1 MDAVGRAHGEHDGEA
16 QNMTGVSCNAVQALA
31 RAERNFEESSES
43 EKERDRNM
51 KRKII
56 AICTAVI
63 LLTGILF
70 CAESTAKAD
79 GEAAAKSRN
88 GVVRI
93 LVQLPDGSIAFGSGF
108 GIGKA
113 GEPTDTFVTNY
124 HVVGEQLYE
133 MEDGSIASLPP
144 LAVWIL
150 KNSNAWVPGVGL
162 DTSNAISCNVLYA
175 KEEYPDIAVI
185 QAVEEVPDRVAL
197 PILADESEIEVGD
210 AVYALG
216 YPGSSDYTQE
226 TIYGATLPGGVE
238 DVTITSGIIS
248 RFTTSSSL
256 GNTRLIQHDATING
270 GNSGGPLIDGR
281 GAVIGINTYKIGD
294 SGNNVDSSSYS
305 VRIDYIK
312 DVLEDLHI
320 EYDLYQEKS
329 GLPASAVA
337 GIAAAVL
344 IAAVIIVLAAK
355 KKKVPKATPAP
366 GPVST
371 PTPVQGSAG
380 VSSGQRMAGDSGL
393 RFQGVSGTFAGKR
406 FAITAQVRIG
416 RDPAKNDFV
425 YPAET
430 EGISGVHCILVF
442 QDGQLYLQDLGSTY
456 GTFVNGGQRLAA
468 NQGIVLKPGDKF
480 SLGSEKECF
489 VITRKGGV

>member
-1 MDAVGRAHGEHDGEA
+1 
-16 QNMTGVSCNAVQALA
+16 
-31 RAERNFEESSES
+31 
-43 EKERDRNM
+43 M
-51 KRKII
+51 KKKIM
-56 AICTAVI
+56 AIGMAI
-63 LLTGILF
+63 LLFGMMLF
-70 CAESTAKAD
+70 TCGDMAQAN
-79 GEAAAKSRN
+79 GEIAANSRS

-124 HVVGEQLYE
+124 HVVGAQLYQ
-133 MEDGSIASLPP
+133 MEDGSVQALPP

-185 QAVEEVPDRVAL
+185 QAVENVPERVAL
-197 PILADESEIEVGD
+197 PILAEESEIEVGD

-226 TIYGATLPGGVE
+226 TIYGTTLPGGVE

-248 RFTTSSSL
+248 RFTTSSAL
-256 GNTRLIQHDATING
+256 GDTRLIQHDATING
-270 GNSGGPLIDGR
+270 GNSGGPLIDSR

-294 SGNNVDSSSYS
+294 SGSNVDSSSYS

-312 DVLEDLHI
+312 DVLDDLHI
-320 EYDLYQEKS
+320 EYELYQKKG
-329 GLPASAVA
+329 GLSTGTIIGIVVGVLLVAAVA
-337 GIAAAVL
+337 VVVL
-344 IAAVIIVLAAK
+344 SK
-355 KKKVPKATPAP
+355 KKKATPAAAP
-366 GPVST
+366 AASGPAAAPVRHVSQVS
-371 PTPVQGSAG
+371 PAG
-380 VSSGQRMAGDSGL
+380 QNITGDSGL
-393 RFQGVSGTFAGKR
+393 RFQGVSGVFAGKR

-425 YPAET
+425 YPTGT

-456 GTFVNGGQRLAA
+456 GTFVNGGQRLSA
-468 NQGIVLKPGDKF
+468 NQAVVLQPGDKF

>member
-1 MDAVGRAHGEHDGEA
+1 MDALER
-16 QNMTGVSCNAVQALA
+16 ALA
-31 RAERNFEESSES
+31 WAERNFEESSETG
-43 EKERDRNM
+43 KERDRNM
-51 KRKII
+51 KRKIM

-63 LLTGILF
+63 LLTAMFF

-93 LVQLPDGSIAFGSGF
+93 LVQLPDGNIAFGSGF
-108 GIGKA
+108 GIGKT

-133 MEDGSIASLPP
+133 MEDGSIVSLPP

-185 QAVEEVPDRVAL
+185 QAVEEVPERVAL
-197 PILADESEIEVGD
+197 PILAEESEIEVGD

-226 TIYGATLPGGVE
+226 TIYGTTLPGGVE

-256 GNTRLIQHDATING
+256 GDTRLIQHDATING

-312 DVLEDLHI
+312 DVLENLHI
-320 EYDLYQEKS
+320 EYDLYEEKG
-329 GLPASAVA
+329 GLPMAAVA
-337 GIAAAVL
+337 GIVVVVL

-355 KKKVPKATPAP
+355 KKKTS
-366 GPVST
+366 VS
-371 PTPVQGSAG
+371 GNAGAG
-380 VSSGQRMAGDSGL
+380 VGTGNAGTSSEQRIVGDSGL
-393 RFQGVSGTFAGKR
+393 RFQGVSGTFTGKR

-468 NQGIVLKPGDKF
+468 NQGIVLQPGDKF

-489 VITRKGGV
+489 VITCKGGV

>member
-1 MDAVGRAHGEHDGEA
+1 MKKKAMA
-16 QNMTGVSCNAVQALA
+16 TG
-31 RAERNFEESSES
+31 
-43 EKERDRNM
+43 M
-51 KRKII
+51 
-56 AICTAVI
+56 AVI
-63 LLTGILF
+63 LFLAVLF
-70 CAESTAKAD
+70 GMENTAKAN
-79 GEAAAKSRN
+79 GEIAAKSRN

-108 GIGKA
+108 GVGKA
-113 GEPTDTFVTNY
+113 GEATDTFVTNY

-133 MEDGSIASLPP
+133 MEDGSIVSLPP

-185 QAVEEVPDRVAL
+185 QAVEEVPERIAL
-197 PILADESEIEVGD
+197 PLLTEESEINVGD

-238 DVTITSGIIS
+238 DVTITSGIVS

-256 GNTRLIQHDATING
+256 GDTRLIQHDATING

-294 SGNNVDSSSYS
+294 GANNVDSSSYS

-320 EYDLYQEKS
+320 EYDLYEEKS
-329 GLPASAVA
+329 GLPVGAIAG
-337 GIAAAVL
+337 GIAVL
-344 IAAVIIVLAAK
+344 VIAAVIIVLAAQK
-355 KKKVPKATPAP
+355 KKAPRTPAAPTPGPAPVPAPKPGATPTSGGIPAP
-366 GPVST
+366 
-371 PTPVQGSAG
+371 AG
-380 VSSGQRMAGDSGL
+380 QPIAGDSGL
-393 RFQGVSGTFAGKR
+393 RFQGVSGAFAGKR
-406 FAITAQVRIG
+406 FAITAQVKIG

-425 YPAET
+425 YPAGT
-430 EGISGVHCILVF
+430 EGISGVHCILVY
-442 QDGQLYLQDLGSTY
+442 QGGQLYLQDLGSTY

-468 NQGIVLKPGDKF
+468 NQAVVLNPGDKF

>member
-1 MDAVGRAHGEHDGEA
+1 MKKKIISIGMAVMLTVIMLLGTCD
-16 QNMTGVSCNAVQALA
+16 AVQA
-31 RAERNFEESSES
+31 
-43 EKERDRNM
+43 
-51 KRKII
+51 
-56 AICTAVI
+56 
-63 LLTGILF
+63 TG
-70 CAESTAKAD
+70 EV
-79 GEAAAKSRN
+79 AANSRN

-108 GIGKA
+108 GVGKA
-113 GEPTDTFVTNY
+113 GEATDTFVTNY
-124 HVVGEQLYE
+124 HVVGDQLYQ
-133 MEDGSIASLPP
+133 MEDGSVQALPP

-175 KEEYPDIAVI
+175 KEEFPDIAVI
-185 QAVEEVPDRVAL
+185 QAVENVPERVAL
-197 PILADESEIEVGD
+197 PLLAEESEIEVGD

-248 RFTTSSSL
+248 RFTTSSAL
-256 GNTRLIQHDATING
+256 GDTRLIQHDATING
-270 GNSGGPLIDGR
+270 GNSGGPLIDSR

-294 SGNNVDSSSYS
+294 SGSNVDSSSYS

-320 EYDLYQEKS
+320 EYELYQEKN
-329 GLPASAVA
+329 GLSTATVIGIVA
-337 GIAAAVL
+337 GVLLVAAVAAVL
-344 IAAVIIVLAAK
+344 LSK
-355 KKKVPKATPAP
+355 KKKAAPAAAPSASAPAP
-366 GPVST
+366 ASVRNVS
-371 PTPVQGSAG
+371 PQAPAG
-380 VSSGQRMAGDSGL
+380 QSIVGDSGL
-393 RFQGVSGTFAGKR
+393 RFQGVSGVFAGKR
-406 FAITAQVRIG
+406 FAITAQVKIG

-425 YPAET
+425 YPAGT
-430 EGISGVHCILVF
+430 EGISGVHCILVC

-468 NQGIVLKPGDKF
+468 NQAVQLQPGDKF

>member
-1 MDAVGRAHGEHDGEA
+1 MKKKAMA
-16 QNMTGVSCNAVQALA
+16 TG
-31 RAERNFEESSES
+31 
-43 EKERDRNM
+43 M
-51 KRKII
+51 
-56 AICTAVI
+56 AVI
-63 LLTGILF
+63 LFLAVLF
-70 CAESTAKAD
+70 GMENTAKAN
-79 GEAAAKSRN
+79 GEIAAKSRN

-108 GIGKA
+108 GVGKA
-113 GEPTDTFVTNY
+113 GEATDTFVTNY

-133 MEDGSIASLPP
+133 MEDGSIVSLPP

-185 QAVEEVPDRVAL
+185 QAVEEVPERIAL
-197 PILADESEIEVGD
+197 PLLTEESEINVGD

-238 DVTITSGIIS
+238 DVTITSGIVS

-256 GNTRLIQHDATING
+256 GDTRLIQHDATING

-294 SGNNVDSSSYS
+294 GANNVDSSSYS

-320 EYDLYQEKS
+320 EYDLYEEKS
-329 GLPASAVA
+329 GLPVGAIA
-337 GIAAAVL
+337 GAIAVL
-344 IAAVIIVLAAK
+344 VIAAVIIVLAAQK
-355 KKKVPKATPAP
+355 KKAPRTPAAPTPGPAPVPAPKPGATPTSGGIPAP
-366 GPVST
+366 
-371 PTPVQGSAG
+371 AG
-380 VSSGQRMAGDSGL
+380 QPIAGDSGL
-393 RFQGVSGTFAGKR
+393 RFQGVSGAFAGKR
-406 FAITAQVRIG
+406 FAITAQVKIG

-425 YPAET
+425 YPAGT
-430 EGISGVHCILVF
+430 EGISGVHCILVY
-442 QDGQLYLQDLGSTY
+442 QGGQLYLQDLGSTY

-468 NQGIVLKPGDKF
+468 NQAVVLNPGDKF

>member
-1 MDAVGRAHGEHDGEA
+1 MDEIK
-16 QNMTGVSCNAVQALA
+16 
-31 RAERNFEESSES
+31 
-43 EKERDRNM
+43 KEGDKSM
-51 KRKII
+51 KKKMISMGM
-56 AICTAVI
+56 AI
-63 LLTGILF
+63 LLFGMMLF
-70 CAESTAKAD
+70 TWEGSAQAN
-79 GEAAAKSRN
+79 GEAAAGSRS

-93 LVQLPDGSIAFGSGF
+93 LVQLPDGNIAFGSGF
-108 GIGKA
+108 GVGKA

-124 HVVGEQLYE
+124 HVVGAQPYQL
-133 MEDGSIASLPP
+133 EDGSIQELPP

-185 QAVEEVPDRVAL
+185 QAVEEVPERVAL
-197 PILADESEIEVGD
+197 PILGDESEIEVGD

-248 RFTTSSSL
+248 RFTTSSAL
-256 GNTRLIQHDATING
+256 GDTRLIQHDATING
-270 GNSGGPLIDGR
+270 GNSGGPLIDSR

-312 DVLEDLHI
+312 DVLDDLHI
-320 EYDLYQEKS
+320 EYELYEKKG
-329 GLPASAVA
+329 GLST
-337 GIAAAVL
+337 GAAIG
-344 IAAVIIVLAAK
+344 IAAVIVLVAAVVVVLTK
-355 KKKVPKATPAP
+355 KKKVTPAA
-366 GPVST
+366 PVS
-371 PTPVQGSAG
+371 PQPPVRNVSPVSPAG
-380 VSSGQRMAGDSGL
+380 QHIAGDSGL
-393 RFQGVSGTFAGKR
+393 RFQGVSGVFAGKR

-425 YPAET
+425 YPAGT
-430 EGISGVHCILVF
+430 EGISGVHCILVY

-468 NQGIVLKPGDKF
+468 NQAVVLQPGDKF
-480 SLGSEKECF
+480 TLGSEKECF

>member
-1 MDAVGRAHGEHDGEA
+1 MKKKAMA
-16 QNMTGVSCNAVQALA
+16 TG
-31 RAERNFEESSES
+31 
-43 EKERDRNM
+43 M
-51 KRKII
+51 
-56 AICTAVI
+56 AVI
-63 LLTGILF
+63 LFLAVLF
-70 CAESTAKAD
+70 GMESTAKAN
-79 GEAAAKSRN
+79 GEIAAKSRN

-108 GIGKA
+108 GVGKA
-113 GEPTDTFVTNY
+113 GEATDTFVTNY

-133 MEDGSIASLPP
+133 MEDGSIVSLPP

-185 QAVEEVPDRVAL
+185 QAVEEVPERIAL
-197 PILADESEIEVGD
+197 PLLTEESEINVGD

-238 DVTITSGIIS
+238 DVTITSGIVS

-256 GNTRLIQHDATING
+256 GDTRLIQHDATING

-294 SGNNVDSSSYS
+294 GANNVDSSSYS

-320 EYDLYQEKS
+320 EYDLYEEKS
-329 GLPASAVA
+329 GLPVGAIAG
-337 GIAAAVL
+337 GIAVL
-344 IAAVIIVLAAK
+344 VIAAVIIVLAAQK
-355 KKKVPKATPAP
+355 KKAPRTPAAPTPGPAPVPAPKPGATPAS
-366 GPVST
+366 G
-371 PTPVQGSAG
+371 GISAPA
-380 VSSGQRMAGDSGL
+380 GQPIAGDSGL
-393 RFQGVSGTFAGKR
+393 RFQGVSGAFAGKR
-406 FAITAQVRIG
+406 FAITAQVKIG

-425 YPAET
+425 YPAGT
-430 EGISGVHCILVF
+430 EGISGVHCILVY
-442 QDGQLYLQDLGSTY
+442 QGGQLYLQDLGSTY

-468 NQGIVLKPGDKF
+468 NQAVVLNPGDKF

>member
-1 MDAVGRAHGEHDGEA
+1 MKKKAMA
-16 QNMTGVSCNAVQALA
+16 TG
-31 RAERNFEESSES
+31 
-43 EKERDRNM
+43 M
-51 KRKII
+51 
-56 AICTAVI
+56 AVI
-63 LLTGILF
+63 LFLAVLF
-70 CAESTAKAD
+70 GMESTAKAN
-79 GEAAAKSRN
+79 GEIAAKSRN

-108 GIGKA
+108 GVGKA
-113 GEPTDTFVTNY
+113 GEATDTFVTNY

-133 MEDGSIASLPP
+133 MEDGSIVSLPP

-185 QAVEEVPDRVAL
+185 QAVEEVPERIAL
-197 PILADESEIEVGD
+197 PLLTEESEINVGD

-238 DVTITSGIIS
+238 DVTITSGIVS

-256 GNTRLIQHDATING
+256 GDTRLIQHDATING

-294 SGNNVDSSSYS
+294 GANNVDSSSYS

-320 EYDLYQEKS
+320 EYDLYEEKS
-329 GLPASAVA
+329 GLPVGAIVG
-337 GIAAAVL
+337 GIAVL
-344 IAAVIIVLAAK
+344 VIAAVIIVLVAQK
-355 KKKVPKATPAP
+355 KKAPRTPAAPTPGPAPVPAPKPGATPASGGIP
-366 GPVST
+366 AP
-371 PTPVQGSAG
+371 AG
-380 VSSGQRMAGDSGL
+380 QPIAGDSGL
-393 RFQGVSGTFAGKR
+393 RFQGVSGAFAGKR
-406 FAITAQVRIG
+406 FAITAQVKIG

-425 YPAET
+425 YPAGT
-430 EGISGVHCILVF
+430 EGISGVHCILVY
-442 QDGQLYLQDLGSTY
+442 QGGQLYLQDLGSTY

-468 NQGIVLKPGDKF
+468 NQAVVLNPGDKF

>member
-1 MDAVGRAHGEHDGEA
+1 MKKKAMA
-16 QNMTGVSCNAVQALA
+16 TG
-31 RAERNFEESSES
+31 
-43 EKERDRNM
+43 M
-51 KRKII
+51 
-56 AICTAVI
+56 AVI
-63 LLTGILF
+63 LFLAVLF
-70 CAESTAKAD
+70 GMESTAKAN
-79 GEAAAKSRN
+79 GEIAAKSRN

-108 GIGKA
+108 GVGKA
-113 GEPTDTFVTNY
+113 GEATDTFVTNY

-133 MEDGSIASLPP
+133 MEDGSIVSLPP

-185 QAVEEVPDRVAL
+185 QAVEEVPERIAL
-197 PILADESEIEVGD
+197 PLLTEESEINVGD

-238 DVTITSGIIS
+238 DVTITSGIVS

-256 GNTRLIQHDATING
+256 GDTRLIQHDATING

-294 SGNNVDSSSYS
+294 GANNVDSSSYS

-320 EYDLYQEKS
+320 EYDLYEEKS
-329 GLPASAVA
+329 GLPVGAIAG
-337 GIAAAVL
+337 GIAVL
-344 IAAVIIVLAAK
+344 VIAAVIIVLAAQK
-355 KKKVPKATPAP
+355 KKAPRTPAAPTPGPAPVPAPKPGATPTSGGIPAP
-366 GPVST
+366 
-371 PTPVQGSAG
+371 AG
-380 VSSGQRMAGDSGL
+380 QPIAGDSGL
-393 RFQGVSGTFAGKR
+393 RFQGVSGAFAGKR
-406 FAITAQVRIG
+406 FAITAQVKIG

-425 YPAET
+425 YPAGT
-430 EGISGVHCILVF
+430 EGISGVHCILVY
-442 QDGQLYLQDLGSTY
+442 QGGQLYLQDLGSTY

-468 NQGIVLKPGDKF
+468 NQAVVLNPGDKF

>member
-1 MDAVGRAHGEHDGEA
+1 MGERKKG
-16 QNMTGVSCNAVQALA
+16 
-31 RAERNFEESSES
+31 
-43 EKERDRNM
+43 M
-51 KRKII
+51 KSMKKKII
-56 AICTAVI
+56 SIGMAIMLIGMV
-63 LLTGILF
+63 LF
-70 CAESTAKAD
+70 ASGGAAKAN
-79 GEAAAKSRN
+79 GEVAAGSRN

-93 LVQLPDGSIAFGSGF
+93 LVQLPDGNIAFGSGF

-124 HVVGEQLYE
+124 HVVGAQPYQL
-133 MEDGSIASLPP
+133 EDGSIQELPP

-185 QAVEEVPDRVAL
+185 QAVENVPERVAL

-216 YPGSSDYTQE
+216 YPGSSDYTE
-226 TIYGATLPGGVE
+226 GTIYGTTMPGGVE

-248 RFTTSSSL
+248 RFTTSSAL
-256 GNTRLIQHDATING
+256 GDTRLIQHDATING
-270 GNSGGPLIDGR
+270 GNSGGPLIDSR
-281 GAVIGINTYKIGD
+281 GAVIGINTYKIGN
-294 SGNNVDSSSYS
+294 SESNVDSSSYS

-312 DVLEDLHI
+312 DVLDDLHI
-320 EYDLYQEKS
+320 EYDLYQEEN
-329 GLPASAVA
+329 GLPMAAVI
-337 GIAAAVL
+337 GIVVAVLAAAAAV
-344 IAAVIIVLAAK
+344 VILSK
-355 KKKVPKATPAP
+355 KKASSAPVSPGPAP
-366 GPVST
+366 GTVPGINPGT
-371 PTPVQGSAG
+371 P
-380 VSSGQRMAGDSGL
+380 SGRGITGDSGL
-393 RFQGVSGTFAGKR
+393 RFQGVSGVFAGKR

-425 YPAET
+425 YPAGT
-430 EGISGVHCILVF
+430 EGISGVHCILVY

-468 NQGIVLKPGDKF
+468 NQAVVLQPGDKF

>member
-1 MDAVGRAHGEHDGEA
+1 MKKKAMA
-16 QNMTGVSCNAVQALA
+16 TG
-31 RAERNFEESSES
+31 
-43 EKERDRNM
+43 M
-51 KRKII
+51 
-56 AICTAVI
+56 AVI
-63 LLTGILF
+63 LFLAVLF
-70 CAESTAKAD
+70 GMESTAKAN
-79 GEAAAKSRN
+79 GEIAAKSRN

-108 GIGKA
+108 GVGKA
-113 GEPTDTFVTNY
+113 GEATDTFVTNY

-133 MEDGSIASLPP
+133 MEDGSIVSLPP

-185 QAVEEVPDRVAL
+185 QAVEEVPERIAL
-197 PILADESEIEVGD
+197 PLLTEESEINVGD

-238 DVTITSGIIS
+238 DVTITSGIVS

-256 GNTRLIQHDATING
+256 GDTRLIQHDATING

-294 SGNNVDSSSYS
+294 GANNVDSSSYS

-320 EYDLYQEKS
+320 EYDLYEEKS
-329 GLPASAVA
+329 GLPVGAIA
-337 GIAAAVL
+337 GAIAVL
-344 IAAVIIVLAAK
+344 VIAAVIIVLAAQK
-355 KKKVPKATPAP
+355 KKAPRTPAAPTPGPAPVPAPKPGATPTS
-366 GPVST
+366 GGI
-371 PTPVQGSAG
+371 PTPAG
-380 VSSGQRMAGDSGL
+380 QPIAGDSGL
-393 RFQGVSGTFAGKR
+393 RFQGVSGAFAGKR
-406 FAITAQVRIG
+406 FAITAQVKIG

-425 YPAET
+425 YPAGT
-430 EGISGVHCILVF
+430 EGISGVHCILVY
-442 QDGQLYLQDLGSTY
+442 QGGQLYLQDLGSTY

-468 NQGIVLKPGDKF
+468 NQAVVLNPGDKF

>member
-1 MDAVGRAHGEHDGEA
+1 MKKKAMA
-16 QNMTGVSCNAVQALA
+16 TG
-31 RAERNFEESSES
+31 
-43 EKERDRNM
+43 M
-51 KRKII
+51 
-56 AICTAVI
+56 AVI
-63 LLTGILF
+63 LFLAVLF
-70 CAESTAKAD
+70 GMESTAKAN
-79 GEAAAKSRN
+79 GEIAAKSRN

-108 GIGKA
+108 GVGKA
-113 GEPTDTFVTNY
+113 GEATDTFVTNY

-133 MEDGSIASLPP
+133 MEDGSIVSLPP

-185 QAVEEVPDRVAL
+185 QAVEEVPERIAL
-197 PILADESEIEVGD
+197 PLLTEESEINVGD

-238 DVTITSGIIS
+238 DVTITSGIVS

-256 GNTRLIQHDATING
+256 GDTRLIQHDATING

-294 SGNNVDSSSYS
+294 GANNVDSSSYS

-320 EYDLYQEKS
+320 EYDLYEEKS
-329 GLPASAVA
+329 GLPVGAIAG
-337 GIAAAVL
+337 GIAVL
-344 IAAVIIVLAAK
+344 VIAAVIIVLVAQK
-355 KKKVPKATPAP
+355 KKAPRTPAAPTPGPAPVPAPKPGATPTSGGIPAP
-366 GPVST
+366 
-371 PTPVQGSAG
+371 AG
-380 VSSGQRMAGDSGL
+380 QPIAGDSGL
-393 RFQGVSGTFAGKR
+393 RFQGVSGAFAGKR
-406 FAITAQVRIG
+406 FAITAQVKIG

-425 YPAET
+425 YPAGT
-430 EGISGVHCILVF
+430 EGISGVHCILVY
-442 QDGQLYLQDLGSTY
+442 QGGQLYLQDLGSTY

-468 NQGIVLKPGDKF
+468 NQAVVLNPGDKF